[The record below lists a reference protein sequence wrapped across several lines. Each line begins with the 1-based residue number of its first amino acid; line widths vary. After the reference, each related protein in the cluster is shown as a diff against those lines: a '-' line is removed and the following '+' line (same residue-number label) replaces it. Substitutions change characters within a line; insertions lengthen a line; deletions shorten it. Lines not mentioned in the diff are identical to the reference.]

1 MMRTAIVEALTAME
15 DLTLSIPAAN
25 IAKLLAL
32 VQSSPALT
40 PIEIQRKAA
49 DCVNLDDESLALS
62 LLAFHYQQRQTEN
75 GLTNP
80 AFNASAVLLTQI
92 DIPKN
97 QELAL
102 RFLAYHLKNVKP
114 DDPSAWA
121 IFHTCFG
128 RTIPDASISTLNDLI
143 NHYTSSATPS
153 TTITR
158 ALSRALHLHSILTSS
173 GDPQVTADKKYVE
186 TVFDDLSE
194 RFEEHLV
201 GCLGYKIP
209 LELKGLVLKS
219 ADGEEL
225 RGMKMV
231 DLGCGTGL
239 VGREF
244 FTILNPLSATSVGA
258 PPPPTTKHED
268 IIMDADVKELK
279 NKIKRLKESN
289 DEMRSFDP
297 SGEDPDMTSAI
308 AENMTII
315 ESRSDEVV
323 SMEIKL
329 GRMKGKG
336 FWCGGCDLSGR

>member
-1 MMRTAIVEALTAME
+1 
-15 DLTLSIPAAN
+15 
-25 IAKLLAL
+25 
-32 VQSSPALT
+32 
-40 PIEIQRKAA
+40 
-49 DCVNLDDESLALS
+49 
-62 LLAFHYQQRQTEN
+62 
-75 GLTNP
+75 
-80 AFNASAVLLTQI
+80 
-92 DIPKN
+92 
-97 QELAL
+97 L
-102 RFLAYHLKNVKP
+102 R
-114 DDPSAWA
+114 D
-121 IFHTCFG
+121 
-128 RTIPDASISTLNDLI
+128 
-143 NHYTSSATPS
+143 
-153 TTITR
+153 
-158 ALSRALHLHSILTSS
+158 
-173 GDPQVTADKKYVE
+173 
-186 TVFDDLSE
+186 
-194 RFEEHLV
+194 
-201 GCLGYKIP
+201 
-209 LELKGLVLKS
+209 LVLKS
-219 ADGEEL
+219 AEGEEL
-225 RGMKMV
+225 RGMKMI